1 MILSDDYSL
10 PFLHYGCMICVI
22 KNAWSSESSYVFN
35 SGLGSNSCL
44 SGCAAFRWASYLLIL
59 DLARRRCHK
68 DSLHMRPPPLLCL
81 RPGSQGQS
89 SRWGPPQPLPCL
101 RPGCMRLVPLPGEA
115 APGFV
120 GCAGGSGT
128 DYNQVSACGFL
139 CLRPPSSPNWI
150 FSTKKSPFWVMFTWQ
165 GFGWSSWLIT
175 NERESYFLPSLCIIY
190 SVIFQSVSRL
200 IHHKSLCRLQKR

>member
-1 MILSDDYSL
+1 MGLLLAD
-10 PFLHYGCMICVI
+10 F
-22 KNAWSSESSYVFN
+22 
-35 SGLGSNSCL
+35 GLGAAAVTRTVFTLRL
-44 SGCAAFRWASYLLIL
+44 STATPMLEAWLTGTVFT
-59 DLARRRCHK
+59 
-68 DSLHMRPPPLLCL
+68 L
-81 RPGSQGQS
+81 RS
-89 SRWGPPQPLPCL
+89 STATPVPEAWLQLF
-101 RPGCMRLVPLPGEA
+101 PLPGEA

-120 GCAGGSGT
+120 GCTGGSET

-190 SVIFQSVSRL
+190 SVIFQSVSGL
-200 IHHKSLCRLQKR
+200 IHHKSLCRLQKW